1 MRALVGGALV
11 AVLVVGGVV
20 PPWAFAGVTC
30 GRAVVLPGATAR
42 EVLDK
47 CGAPTRRQTLDGK
60 PKRGR
65 GKSGGGS
72 GREIWVYDL
81 GPRQLQRYLTFDKG
95 RLRAIDFGGY
105 GQ

>member
-11 AVLVVGGVV
+11 AILMVGGIA
-20 PPWAFAGVTC
+20 PSALAGVTC
-30 GRAVVLPGATAR
+30 GRSVVLPGATAR

-60 PKRGR
+60 PKSRR
-65 GKSGGGS
+65 GKSGGSS

>member
-1 MRALVGGALV
+1 MRGLLGGL
-11 AVLVVGGVV
+11 VLVLMVGGVLQT
-20 PPWAFAGVTC
+20 AADAGVVC
-30 GRAVVLPGATAR
+30 GRSVVLPGATAR

-95 RLRAIDFGGY
+95 RLRSIDFGGY
-105 GQ
+105 GH